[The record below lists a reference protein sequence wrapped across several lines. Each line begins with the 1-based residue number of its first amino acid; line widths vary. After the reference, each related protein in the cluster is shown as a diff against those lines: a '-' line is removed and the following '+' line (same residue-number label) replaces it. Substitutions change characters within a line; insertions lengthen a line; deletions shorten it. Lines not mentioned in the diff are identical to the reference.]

1 MLIFVKSD
9 IIFISKQYIYSVEG
23 VGVMKEKKA
32 WYVSGYMALLFA
44 IVAGAGGIYLFISQ
58 TSQNQP
64 SGLMIGVGIF
74 LVLLSALCL
83 SSLMIVQPNEAKVV
97 TLFGTYMGS
106 VLESGLWMVLPLTSK
121 AKISLKVRNFN
132 SQTLKVNDAEGN
144 PVEIGAVVVF
154 KVMDT
159 ARASFDVDNY
169 ERFVEIQSET
179 AVRHIAAQY
188 PYDVFSEDV
197 ALSLRGN
204 ADEVAAELNREL
216 QNRLSVAGV
225 KVIETRLTHLAY
237 AQEIA
242 SAMLQRQQAIAIVA
256 ARSKIVEGAVGMVDM
271 ALRQLEANG
280 ITLDDERRAAMVNN
294 LMVSIVSDRAA
305 TPVINTGTLYG

>member
-1 MLIFVKSD
+1 MN
-9 IIFISKQYIYSVEG
+9 
-23 VGVMKEKKA
+23 EKKA
-32 WYVSGYMALLFA
+32 WYVSGYLALLLSVVA
-44 IVAGAGGIYLFISQ
+44 IAGGVYLIIYEASKESVSPLFIV
-58 TSQNQP
+58 
-64 SGLMIGVGIF
+64 VGII
-74 LVLLSALCL
+74 LLLLASICL

-97 TLFGTYMGS
+97 TFFGTYMGS

-121 AKISLKVRNFN
+121 TNISLKVRNFN

-159 ARASFDVDNY
+159 ARASYDVDNY

-188 PYDVFSEDV
+188 PYDVFSEDAAV
-197 ALSLRGN
+197 SLRGN

-216 QNRLSVAGV
+216 QIRLSVAGV
-225 KVIETRLTHLAY
+225 KVLETRLTHLAY

-242 SAMLQRQQAIAIVA
+242 SAMLQRQQAIAIVS

-271 ALRQLEANG
+271 ALRQLEENG
-280 ITLDDERRAAMVNN
+280 IKLDDERRAAMVNN
-294 LMVSIVSDRAA
+294 LMVAIVSDRAA